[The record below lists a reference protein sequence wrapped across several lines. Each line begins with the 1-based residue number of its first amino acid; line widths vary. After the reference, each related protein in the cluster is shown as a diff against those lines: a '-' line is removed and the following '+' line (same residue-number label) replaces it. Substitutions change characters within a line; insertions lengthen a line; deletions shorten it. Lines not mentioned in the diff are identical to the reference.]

1 MSPPDLSVVLL
12 GPAYCAHSE
21 KRISGD
27 YPNYPTDLLSPG
39 VLNINPL
46 YSRPQRI
53 IPPHKTDI
61 CQKSFISSA
70 TYFMELYLGK
80 KTKKKPLLVILNNI
94 FPSVILLFLP
104 AVNIMKEK
112 RKHQITHCRLCL
124 EMRTRLHL

>member
-1 MSPPDLSVVLL
+1 MQTLSPPDLSVVLL
-12 GPAYCAHSE
+12 GPTYCVHSE

-46 YSRPQRI
+46 YSRPEQI

-70 TYFMELYLGK
+70 TYFMELYLRRK
-80 KTKKKPLLVILNNI
+80 KEEEKNSISDLEQYFPLCD
-94 FPSVILLFLP
+94 SVVP
-104 AVNIMKEK
+104 P
-112 RKHQITHCRLCL
+112 CC
-124 EMRTRLHL
+124 